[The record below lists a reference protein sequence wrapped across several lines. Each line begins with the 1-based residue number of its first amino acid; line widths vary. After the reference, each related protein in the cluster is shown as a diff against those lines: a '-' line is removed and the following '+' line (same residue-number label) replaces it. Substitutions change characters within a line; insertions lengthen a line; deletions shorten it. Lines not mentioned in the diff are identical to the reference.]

1 MQIKITF
8 PYQFYLT
15 TKISSLNM
23 ELVEQSLTYR
33 KILEILGSSFD
44 SQVRKMILA
53 SDNEIMVVII
63 LDHQRVDPDDQV
75 RDGAVNHPNDAPR
88 GGLINRVI
96 MVLTK
101 S

>member
-33 KILEILGSSFD
+33 KILEILGSSLD

-75 RDGAVNHPNDAPR
+75 SDGAGITLMMPLE
-88 GGLINRVI
+88 GG
-96 MVLTK
+96 
-101 S
+101 